1 LLFSLE
7 SVIVF
12 YIQEVESSMISFHKV
27 TKQYNGQPA
36 IAEVS
41 LEIPDSEFVFVVGPS
56 GAGKSTILK
65 LIIREELPSRGKV
78 FVDEWDIANLS
89 DQLIPHLRRKVGT
102 VFQDFKL
109 LPQRTVYENIAFPLE
124 IVGLGDAEID
134 SNVREVLELI
144 NLAGKAD
151 HFPQQLSGG
160 EAQKVAIARAMILRP
175 EILLADEPTGNLDPQ
190 SAWEIMQ
197 LLAKLNDLG
206 TTVIMATHNMDISS
220 SLPHRKIH
228 LMEGRLVKDTKDK
241 KGKKEEN

>member
-1 LLFSLE
+1 MLFSLE

-134 SNVREVLELI
+134 SNVREILELI

-151 HFPQQLSGG
+151 HFPLQLSGG

>member
-1 LLFSLE
+1 MLFSLE

>member
-1 LLFSLE
+1 
-7 SVIVF
+7 
-12 YIQEVESSMISFHKV
+12 
-27 TKQYNGQPA
+27 
-36 IAEVS
+36 
-41 LEIPDSEFVFVVGPS
+41 
-56 GAGKSTILK
+56 
-65 LIIREELPSRGKV
+65 
-78 FVDEWDIANLS
+78 
-89 DQLIPHLRRKVGT
+89 LRRKVGT

>member
-1 LLFSLE
+1 MLFSLE

-65 LIIREELPSRGKV
+65 LIIREELPSLGKV

-206 TTVIMATHNMDISS
+206 TTVIMATHNVDISS

>member
-1 LLFSLE
+1 MLFSLE

-151 HFPQQLSGG
+151 HFPLQLSGG

-206 TTVIMATHNMDISS
+206 TTVIMATHNVDISS

>member
-1 LLFSLE
+1 
-7 SVIVF
+7 
-12 YIQEVESSMISFHKV
+12 MISFHKV

>member
-1 LLFSLE
+1 
-7 SVIVF
+7 
-12 YIQEVESSMISFHKV
+12 MISFHKV

-65 LIIREELPSRGKV
+65 LIIREELPSLGKV

>member
-1 LLFSLE
+1 MLFSLE

-65 LIIREELPSRGKV
+65 LIIREELPSLGKV

>member
-1 LLFSLE
+1 
-7 SVIVF
+7 
-12 YIQEVESSMISFHKV
+12 MISTSNISLRYGKRVLFE
-27 TKQYNGQPA
+27 
-36 IAEVS
+36 EVN
-41 LEIPDSEFVFVVGPS
+41 IKFTPGNCYGIIGAN

-65 LIIREELPSRGKV
+65 LIIREELPSLGKV

-109 LPQRTVYENIAFPLE
+109 LPQRTVYENVAFPLE

>member
-1 LLFSLE
+1 MLFSLE

-109 LPQRTVYENIAFPLE
+109 LPQRTVYENVAFPLE

-134 SNVREVLELI
+134 SNVREILELI

>member
-1 LLFSLE
+1 MLFSLE

-36 IAEVS
+36 IAEIS

-65 LIIREELPSRGKV
+65 LIIREELPSLGKV